1 MYRALIILLC
11 CSCAK
16 YQVVSEVQLNLYHLH
31 NPKNGKI
38 EVILTKDKLKVGAFY
53 RLKSIKQVEIE

>member
-53 RLKSIKQVEIE
+53 RL

>member
-1 MYRALIILLC
+1 MYRALIILLF

-16 YQVVSEVQLNLYHLH
+16 YQVGSEVQLNHYHLH